1 MMDWLKKLILFG
13 LLILVIQSKKPDYN
27 IKFNE
32 IEQRI
37 TNDDL
42 GKYITAQ
49 EFVKLMADNFAV
61 SLK

>member
-1 MMDWLKKLILFG
+1 MVKKVNSIRTTDTSD
-13 LLILVIQSKKPDYN
+13 LVKKKPDYN